1 MPIENVAIIGAGIV
15 GSFIARELS
24 KYQNLRITIF
34 EKEVDVTSG
43 TSKANTGIIH
53 AGYDDD
59 PKRQPMRAGLCAK
72 GNMLW
77 HVIAS
82 QLEIPV
88 NWCGALVGSTKD
100 SEITILG
107 SLYNRGLLNGVPNL
121 KLLAAEEARKLEP
134 NLNGIIAALYATT
147 EGSILPFYATIA
159 VIENAVSNGVL
170 LKLQNEVISIEES
183 KDFFILNTN
192 QGIFEADWIINA
204 AGLYGDKISH
214 MLGIAKTNNGIDI
227 EIHPRRGEYW
237 IFPSEYHCPVNHII
251 FPVPSQIGKGICILP
266 DTEGNTLIGPTSED
280 MQKDQKENNATSRD
294 GLEKVYNY
302 IVEKW
307 GPILPPKNKC
317 IKNYA
322 GLRAEPP
329 HEDFIIEGYSKPSRF
344 INVIGIRSPGLTSS
358 PAIAIEVLRIMES
371 QGFIGVKKSHWN
383 PYRKS
388 IPRVLA
394 QTIECRKMLSHN
406 NLKFANLVCWC
417 EGVSEGE
424 IVEAIR
430 RGARTLQGVAF
441 RTRAGLGRCQ
451 GMSCQSK
458 IVEIL
463 SKELGVPPDKILLKS
478 EGSEVLLC
486 KIKGL
491 FGDLND

>member
-1 MPIENVAIIGAGIV
+1 MSFERVAIIGAGIV
-15 GSFIARELS
+15 GSFITRELS
-24 KYQNLRITIF
+24 KYENLRVTIF
-34 EKEVDVTSG
+34 EKEVDVACG
-43 TSKANTGIIH
+43 TSKSNTGIIH

-59 PKRQPMRAGLCAK
+59 PKRQPIRAGLCAK

-77 HVIAS
+77 HTIAG

-88 NWCGALVGSTKD
+88 NWCGALVEVTKD
-100 SEITILG
+100 GEIAILG
-107 SLYNRGLLNGVPNL
+107 SLYKRGLLNDVPNL
-121 KLLAAEEARKLEP
+121 KLLTAEEARKMEP
-134 NLNGIIAALYATT
+134 NLNGIIAALYAPT
-147 EGSILPFYATIA
+147 EGSVLPFYANIA

-183 KDFFILNTN
+183 KDFFLLKTN

-214 MLGIAKTNNGIDI
+214 MLGVTMTNNNVDI

-237 IFPSEYHCPVNHII
+237 IFPSEYRCPVNHII
-251 FPVPSQIGKGICILP
+251 FPAPSQISKGICILP
-266 DTEGNTLIGPTSED
+266 DTEGSTLIGPTSED
-280 MQKDQKENNATSRD
+280 MLKDQKENTATSRE

-302 IVEKW
+302 IIEKW

-329 HEDFIIEGYSKPSRF
+329 HSDFIIEGYSKPSRF
-344 INVIGIRSPGLTSS
+344 INVIGIRSPGLASS
-358 PAIAIEVLRIMES
+358 PAIAIDVIRIMES
-371 QGFIGVKKSHWN
+371 QGFIGVKKSHWD
-383 PYRKS
+383 PYRKC
-388 IPRVLA
+388 IPRILA
-394 QTIECRKMLSHN
+394 QTIECKKMLYHDDP
-406 NLKFANLVCWC
+406 KFANLVCWC
-417 EGVSEGE
+417 EGITEGE

-463 SKELGVPPDKILLKS
+463 SKELGVPPNKILLKS

-486 KIKGL
+486 KIKDL
-491 FGDLND
+491 FGDSND